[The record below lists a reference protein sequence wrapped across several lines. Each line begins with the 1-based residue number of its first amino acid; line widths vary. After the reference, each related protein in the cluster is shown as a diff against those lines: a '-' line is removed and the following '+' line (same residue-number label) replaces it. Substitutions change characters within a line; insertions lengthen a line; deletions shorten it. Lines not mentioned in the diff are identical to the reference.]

1 MYDNGR
7 IMRCLLIDN
16 YDSFTWNLADQ
27 IGRAFGE
34 APIVVHNDEDDWDG
48 LRARHRFDCVVISP
62 GPGSVTREAD
72 VQVSRQAIARSGLP
86 LLGVCLGFQGIAHAH
101 GGRIAHAPVPFH
113 GRASAV
119 HHDGSDLFAGV
130 PTPFEAIRYHSL
142 MVASPLPPDLLA
154 TAHADAGLIMAL
166 RHRRLPQWGV
176 QFHPESILTEH
187 GIDLIA
193 NFRDLAHR
201 DRRRAFVSL
210 AAPSPGTAPA
220 ESTQAVST
228 QAQSKQAQPKQAESK
243 AAGLPQADQE
253 QIEPRQIEPRQAEPS
268 QAEPVDAGPS
278 PPARRLR
285 VIARPLDGA
294 SDPEAVFSRL
304 FAGRA
309 NAFWLDSQLALDD
322 SAGCSFMGAVDD
334 ADMLAYRIDE
344 DDAGL
349 SRGHGL
355 LAAIERELEEVAIED
370 TVAEGGERLPFDFR
384 GGFVG
389 FLGYEMKALFDGD
402 RGDGG
407 PAPDALWM
415 RVRRF
420 LAFDHAGARAWALAL
435 AFEDETVASEAWI
448 DQVAGAAR
456 EARGDDAPVP
466 SQGLRALE
474 VEMDLGRD
482 DYLAAIGE
490 CQRAIV
496 DGETYQVCLTNHFR
510 FRAALD
516 PYALYRQ
523 MRRGNA
529 APFGAFL
536 RARGVAVLS
545 TSPERFLRV
554 DRAGRVQTKPIKG
567 TARRSDDPQ
576 LDARYARELAESV
589 KDRAENLMIVDLM
602 RNDLNRVSVA
612 GTVEVPELRVVES
625 YRTVHQLVSTVE
637 SQLRADCSLVDLLR
651 ATFPG
656 GSISGA
662 PKKRT
667 MEIIDRLERSPR
679 GVYCGS
685 IGYLGYNRVADLN
698 IGIRTLSYDGA
709 TVAFGAGGAITYL
722 SEPEAEFQEV
732 LLKAEAVLRPVWRYL
747 GDGSDRFAYALEA
760 GRLRLRVAND

>member
-1 MYDNGR
+1 
-7 IMRCLLIDN
+7 MRCLLIDN
-16 YDSFTWNLADQ
+16 YDSFTWNLADL

-48 LRARHRFDCVVISP
+48 LSARHRFDCVVISP

-72 VQVSRQAIARSGLP
+72 VHVSRQAIARSGLP

-101 GGRIAHAPVPFH
+101 GGRIVHAPVPFH
-113 GRASAV
+113 GRACAV

-142 MVASPLPPDLLA
+142 IVASPLPPELVA
-154 TAHADAGLIMAL
+154 TAHADPGLIMAL
-166 RHRRLPQWGV
+166 RHRFLPQWGV

-201 DRRRAFVSL
+201 HRRRPLLSL
-210 AAPSPGTAPA
+210 ALPSAASAP
-220 ESTQAVST
+220 
-228 QAQSKQAQPKQAESK
+228 
-243 AAGLPQADQE
+243 
-253 QIEPRQIEPRQAEPS
+253 IEPIPVEPAPIEPVPVAATLDQAKPATAS
-268 QAEPVDAGPS
+268 DTGPTH
-278 PPARRLR
+278 PARSLR
-285 VIARPLDGA
+285 AVCRPLDGVG
-294 SDPEAVFSRL
+294 DPEAVFSAL
-304 FAGRA
+304 FAGRD
-309 NAFWLDSQLALDD
+309 NAFWLDSQVALDH

-334 ADMLAYRIDE
+334 ADLLAYRIDE
-344 DDAGL
+344 DDAAL
-349 SRGHGL
+349 SRGQGL
-355 LAAIERELEEVAIED
+355 LAGIERELEEVVIED
-370 TVAEGGERLPFDFR
+370 GMAEDGKRLPFDFR

-402 RGDGG
+402 RGEGH
-407 PAPDALWM
+407 PNPDALWM

-420 LAFDHAGARAWALAL
+420 LAFDHATGRAWAVA
-435 AFEDETVASEAWI
+435 ATYEDKIDEAEAWIETVA
-448 DQVAGAAR
+448 VAAR
-456 EARGDDAPVP
+456 QARSDDAAVP
-466 SQGLRALE
+466 SRGLQRLE

-510 FRAALD
+510 FRAELD

-536 RARGVAVLS
+536 RGRGIAVLS

-554 DRAGRVQTKPIKG
+554 DRSGRIQTKPIKG

-637 SQLRADCSLVDLLR
+637 SQLRPDSSLIDLVR

-709 TVAFGAGGAITYL
+709 TIAFGAGGAITYL

-747 GDGSDRFAYALEA
+747 GDGSDGFAYELEA
-760 GRLRLRVAND
+760 ARLRLRVAND

>member
-1 MYDNGR
+1 
-7 IMRCLLIDN
+7 MRCLLIDN

-34 APIVVHNDEDDWDG
+34 APIVVRNDEDDWDG
-48 LRARHRFDCVVISP
+48 LCARHRFDCVVISP

-72 VQVSRQAIARSGLP
+72 VHVSREAIAHSGLP

-101 GGRIAHAPVPFH
+101 GGRIVHAPVPFH

-142 MVASPLPPDLLA
+142 IVASPLPPDLVA
-154 TAHADAGLIMAL
+154 TAHADPGLIMAL

-201 DRRRAFVSL
+201 HQRRPFVSL
-210 AAPSPGTAPA
+210 ATPSPGPLPA
-220 ESTQAVST
+220 ESRRAES
-228 QAQSKQAQPKQAESK
+228 KQAES
-243 AAGLPQADQE
+243 
-253 QIEPRQIEPRQAEPS
+253 RQAES
-268 QAEPVDAGPS
+268 RQAESSDIG
-278 PPARRLR
+278 PARSLR
-285 VIARPLDGA
+285 VIARPLQGVG
-294 SDPEAVFSRL
+294 DPEAVFSAL

-309 NAFWLDSQLALDD
+309 NAFWLDSQVAPDD

-334 ADMLAYRIDE
+334 ADLLAYRIDE
-344 DDAGL
+344 DDAAL
-349 SRGHGL
+349 SRGQGL
-355 LAAIERELEEVAIED
+355 LADIERELEEAVIED
-370 TVAEGGERLPFDFR
+370 GIAEDGKRLPFDFR

-402 RGDGG
+402 RGEGH
-407 PAPDALWM
+407 PTPDALWM

-420 LAFDHAGARAWALAL
+420 LAFDHATARAWALAL
-435 AFEDETVASEAWI
+435 AFEDETAAAEAWI
-448 DQVAGAAR
+448 DSVAAAAAQ
-456 EARGDDAPVP
+456 ARGDDAPVA
-466 SQGLRALE
+466 SQGLQGLE
-474 VEMDLGRD
+474 VDMDLGRD

-510 FRAALD
+510 FRAELD

-536 RARGVAVLS
+536 RGRGIAVLS

-554 DRAGRVQTKPIKG
+554 DRSGRVQTKPIKG
-567 TARRSDDPQ
+567 TARRSGDPQ

-589 KDRAENLMIVDLM
+589 KDGAENLMIVDLM

-637 SQLRADCSLVDLLR
+637 SQLRPDCSLIDLVR

-698 IGIRTLSYDGA
+698 IGIRTLSYDGE

-722 SEPEAEFQEV
+722 SDPEAEFQEV
-732 LLKAEAVLRPVWRYL
+732 LLKAEAVLRPVWRFL
-747 GDGSDRFAYALEA
+747 GDVSDGFAYELEA
-760 GRLRLRVAND
+760 DRLRLRVAKD

>member
-1 MYDNGR
+1 
-7 IMRCLLIDN
+7 MRCLLIDN
-16 YDSFTWNLADQ
+16 YDSFTWNLADL

-34 APIVVHNDEDDWDG
+34 APIVVRNDEDDWDG

-72 VQVSRQAIARSGLP
+72 VHVSRQAIARSGLP

-101 GGRIAHAPVPFH
+101 GGRIVHAPVPFH

-119 HHDGSDLFAGV
+119 HHDGSELFAGL

-142 MVASPLPPDLLA
+142 IVASPLPPELVA
-154 TAHADAGLIMAL
+154 TAHAEPGLIMAL

-193 NFRDLAHR
+193 NFRDLSHR
-201 DRRRAFVSL
+201 HHRRAFASPA
-210 AAPSPGTAPA
+210 AAPPAAVPA
-220 ESTQAVST
+220 EWKHAGSTPA
-228 QAQSKQAQPKQAESK
+228 
-243 AAGLPQADQE
+243 
-253 QIEPRQIEPRQAEPS
+253 EPRPAEPADIG
-268 QAEPVDAGPS
+268 QAPPVRS
-278 PPARRLR
+278 LR
-285 VIARPLDGA
+285 VIARSLESVG
-294 SDPEAVFSRL
+294 DPEAVFSSL

-309 NAFWLDSQLALDD
+309 NAFWLDSQVALDD

-334 ADMLAYRIDE
+334 ADVLAYRLDD

-349 SRGHGL
+349 SRGQGL
-355 LAAIERELEEVAIED
+355 LADIERELEGIVIEEGM
-370 TVAEGGERLPFDFR
+370 AERGKRLPFDFR

-389 FLGYEMKALFDGD
+389 FLSYEMKALFDGD
-402 RGDGG
+402 RGEANPG
-407 PAPDALWM
+407 PDALWM

-420 LAFDHAGARAWALAL
+420 LAFDHATARAWALAL
-435 AFEDETVASEAWI
+435 AFEDETAAAEAWI
-448 DQVAGAAR
+448 DSAAAAAAQ
-456 EARGDDAPVP
+456 ARGDDRPVP
-466 SQGLRALE
+466 SQGLQGLE
-474 VEMDLGRD
+474 VDMDLGRD
-482 DYLAAIGE
+482 DYLAAIDE

-536 RARGVAVLS
+536 RARGISVLS

-554 DRAGRVQTKPIKG
+554 DRSGRVQTKPIKG

-576 LDARYARELAESV
+576 LDARYARELAESL

-612 GTVEVPELRVVES
+612 GTVEVPKLRVVES

-637 SQLRADCSLVDLLR
+637 SQLRPDCSLIDLVR

-698 IGIRTLSYDGA
+698 IGIRTLSYDGE

-722 SEPEAEFQEV
+722 SDREAEFQEV
-732 LLKAEAVLRPVWRYL
+732 LLKAEAVLRPVWRFL
-747 GDGSDRFAYALEA
+747 GDGSDGFAYELDAD
-760 GRLRLRVAND
+760 RLRLRTAVD

>member
-1 MYDNGR
+1 
-7 IMRCLLIDN
+7 MRCLLIDN
-16 YDSFTWNLADQ
+16 YDSFTWNLADL

-34 APIVVHNDEDDWDG
+34 APIVVRNDEDDWDG

-72 VQVSRQAIARSGLP
+72 VHVSRQAIARSGLP

-101 GGRIAHAPVPFH
+101 GGRIVHAPVPFH

-119 HHDGSDLFAGV
+119 HHDGSDLFAGL

-142 MVASPLPPDLLA
+142 IVASPLPPELVA
-154 TAHADAGLIMAL
+154 TAHADPGLIMAL

-193 NFRDLAHR
+193 TFRELSHR
-201 DRRRAFVSL
+201 HHRRAFASL
-210 AAPSPGTAPA
+210 AASPAAVPAELKPA
-220 ESTQAVST
+220 EST
-228 QAQSKQAQPKQAESK
+228 P
-243 AAGLPQADQE
+243 AG
-253 QIEPRQIEPRQAEPS
+253 PRPAEPADIGPAS
-268 QAEPVDAGPS
+268 PVRA
-278 PPARRLR
+278 LR
-285 VIARPLDGA
+285 MIARPLESAG
-294 SDPEAVFSRL
+294 DPEAVFSSL

-309 NAFWLDSQLALDD
+309 NAFWLDSQVALDD

-334 ADMLAYRIDE
+334 ADVLAYRLDD

-349 SRGHGL
+349 SRGQGL
-355 LAAIERELEEVAIED
+355 LADIERELEGIAIEED
-370 TVAEGGERLPFDFR
+370 MAEPGKRLPFDFR
-384 GGFVG
+384 GGLVG

-402 RGDGG
+402 RGDGNPG
-407 PAPDALWM
+407 PDALWM

-420 LAFDHAGARAWALAL
+420 LAFDHATARAWALAL
-435 AFEDETVASEAWI
+435 AFEDETVAAEAWI
-448 DQVAGAAR
+448 DSVAAAAAQ
-456 EARGDDAPVP
+456 ARGDDRPVP
-466 SQGLRALE
+466 SQGLQGLE
-474 VEMDLGRD
+474 VDMDLGRE
-482 DYLAAIGE
+482 DYLAAIDE
-490 CQRAIV
+490 CRRAIV

-536 RARGVAVLS
+536 RTRGISVLS

-554 DRAGRVQTKPIKG
+554 DRGGRIQTKPIKG
-567 TARRSDDPQ
+567 TARRSEDPQ

-637 SQLRADCSLVDLLR
+637 SQLRPDCSLIDLVR

-698 IGIRTLSYDGA
+698 IGIRTLSYDGE

-722 SEPEAEFQEV
+722 SDAEAEFQEV
-732 LLKAEAVLRPVWRYL
+732 LLKAEAVLRPVWRFL
-747 GDGSDRFAYALEA
+747 GDGGDGFAYQLDAD
-760 GRLRLRVAND
+760 RLRLRTAED

>member
-1 MYDNGR
+1 
-7 IMRCLLIDN
+7 MRCLLIDN

-72 VQVSRQAIARSGLP
+72 VHVSRQAIARSGLP

-101 GGRIAHAPVPFH
+101 GGRIVHAPVPYH

-142 MVASPLPPDLLA
+142 IVASPLPPDLVA
-154 TAHADAGLIMAL
+154 TAHADPGLIMAL

-193 NFRDLAHR
+193 NFRDLAHAHQ
-201 DRRRAFVSL
+201 RRPSVNLTLPSAASAPVEQAPVASTL
-210 AAPSPGTAPA
+210 DEQAPIAAPLD
-220 ESTQAVST
+220 
-228 QAQSKQAQPKQAESK
+228 
-243 AAGLPQADQE
+243 AAM
-253 QIEPRQIEPRQAEPS
+253 
-268 QAEPVDAGPS
+268 PVMASDAGPATRVRS
-278 PPARRLR
+278 LR
-285 VIARPLDGA
+285 VVCRPLDGVG
-294 SDPEAVFSRL
+294 DPEAVFSAL

-309 NAFWLDSQLALDD
+309 NAFWLDSQVALDD

-334 ADMLAYRIDE
+334 ADLLAYRIDE
-344 DDAGL
+344 DDAAL
-349 SRGHGL
+349 SRGQGL
-355 LAAIERELEEVAIED
+355 LADMERELEEAVIED
-370 TVAEGGERLPFDFR
+370 GIAEDGKRLPFDFR

-402 RGDGG
+402 RGEGN
-407 PAPDALWM
+407 PTPDALWM

-420 LAFDHAGARAWALAL
+420 LAFDHASARAWALAL
-435 AFEDETVASEAWI
+435 AFEDESAEAEAWI
-448 DQVAGAAR
+448 DSVAAAAAQ
-456 EARGDDAPVP
+456 ARGDEAPVP
-466 SQGLRALE
+466 SQGLQALE
-474 VEMDLGRD
+474 VDMDLGRD

-510 FRAALD
+510 FRAKLD

-536 RARGVAVLS
+536 RGRGIVVLS

-554 DRAGRVQTKPIKG
+554 DGSGRVQTKPIKG
-567 TARRSDDPQ
+567 TARRSGDPQ

-589 KDRAENLMIVDLM
+589 KDGAENLMIVDLM
-602 RNDLNRVSVA
+602 RNDLNRASVA

-637 SQLRADCSLVDLLR
+637 SQLRPDCSLIDLVR

-722 SEPEAEFQEV
+722 SDPEAEFQEV

-747 GDGSDRFAYALEA
+747 GDGGDGFAYELEA
-760 GRLRLRVAND
+760 ERLRLRVAKD

>member
-1 MYDNGR
+1 
-7 IMRCLLIDN
+7 MRCLLIDN

-72 VQVSRQAIARSGLP
+72 VHVSRQAIARSGLP

-101 GGRIAHAPVPFH
+101 GGRIVHAPVPYH

-142 MVASPLPPDLLA
+142 IVASPLPPDLVA
-154 TAHADAGLIMAL
+154 TAHADPGLIMAL

-193 NFRDLAHR
+193 NFRDLAHAHQ
-201 DRRRAFVSL
+201 RRPSVNLTLPSAASAPAGATSVAPTFDEQAPI
-210 AAPSPGTAPA
+210 AAPLDPAMPVMAP
-220 ESTQAVST
+220 
-228 QAQSKQAQPKQAESK
+228 
-243 AAGLPQADQE
+243 
-253 QIEPRQIEPRQAEPS
+253 
-268 QAEPVDAGPS
+268 DAGPATRVRS
-278 PPARRLR
+278 LR
-285 VIARPLDGA
+285 VVCRPLDGVG
-294 SDPEAVFSRL
+294 DPEAVFSAL

-309 NAFWLDSQLALDD
+309 NAFWLDSQVALDD

-334 ADMLAYRIDE
+334 ADLLAYRIDE
-344 DDAGL
+344 DDAAL
-349 SRGHGL
+349 SRGQGL
-355 LAAIERELEEVAIED
+355 LADMERELEEAVIED
-370 TVAEGGERLPFDFR
+370 GIAEDGKRLPFDFR

-402 RGDGG
+402 RGEGN
-407 PAPDALWM
+407 PTPDALWM

-420 LAFDHAGARAWALAL
+420 LAFDHATARAWALAL
-435 AFEDETVASEAWI
+435 AFEDESAEADAWI
-448 DQVAGAAR
+448 DSVAAAAVQ
-456 EARGDDAPVP
+456 ARGDDAPVP
-466 SQGLRALE
+466 SQGLQALE
-474 VEMDLGRD
+474 VDMDLGRD

-510 FRAALD
+510 FRAELD

-536 RARGVAVLS
+536 RGRGIAVLS

-554 DRAGRVQTKPIKG
+554 DRSGRVQTKPIKG
-567 TARRSDDPQ
+567 TARRSGDPQ

-589 KDRAENLMIVDLM
+589 KDGAENLMIVDLM

-637 SQLRADCSLVDLLR
+637 SQLRPDCSLIDLVR

-722 SEPEAEFQEV
+722 SDPEAEFQEV

-747 GDGSDRFAYALEA
+747 GDGGDGFAYELEA
-760 GRLRLRVAND
+760 ERLRVCVAKD